1 MMTREKKVPAFLT
14 VYLALTLG
22 VMTSLF
28 FVLMEGARLNTI
40 QLEAACI
47 SDACMD
53 SVMAEYHRELFRRY
67 NLLAIDFS
75 YGTKTASRRNLEGR
89 LAWYL
94 DLNMNH
100 PMRDA
105 GTTLLK
111 SRARDLL
118 GMQLESADLTGYS
131 LLTDGNGSV
140 FRRKAVEA
148 IKDDYGVIAVQEALE
163 WVKTVK
169 EYHLDTR
176 DVEEEKRVVDEQIAA
191 WQGKE
196 VSQDGKENAILEFDN
211 PTVVMEN
218 HRKTGILW
226 QTMGNKPL
234 SGKRLSTSDLIY
246 QRIKGGKQN
255 LGNLPLSDQNTVEDA
270 AEKVLFVEWLR
281 AYLGC
286 YGAPKEGSALE
297 YELEYVLSGEESDA
311 WNLRNVLY
319 RLLALREA
327 SNATYLFSDETKR
340 EEADLVA
347 LALSTILGVPELEEL
362 FSTTILL
369 GWAYAE
375 SIYDLSILM
384 DDGRVPL
391 MKTKETWHYGLSS
404 FLEDLWSMGDA
415 SKAKEGLSYQDYL
428 RILLLLEDETEM
440 TCRAMD
446 VVESDVR
453 LTMGNQA
460 FRLDG
465 ACTQIKTRI
474 VITSKYGYRTE
485 LWEEKQY

>member
-1 MMTREKKVPAFLT
+1 MTKLGKDEPAYLT

-22 VMTSLF
+22 VMVSLF
-28 FVLMEGARLNTI
+28 LVLMEGARFNTI
-40 QLEAACI
+40 QLEAVCI

-75 YGTKTASRRNLEGR
+75 YGTKTASKRNLEGR

-94 DLNMNH
+94 DLNLDH
-100 PMRDA
+100 PPQNT
-105 GTTLLK
+105 GEKLVK
-111 SRARDLL
+111 SRFRDLL
-118 GMQLESADLTGYS
+118 GMHLESADLTEYS
-131 LLTDGNGSV
+131 LLTDENGSV
-140 FRRKAVEA
+140 FRKKAVEA
-148 IKDDYGVIAVQEALE
+148 IKDDYGAIAVQEVLD
-163 WVKTVK
+163 WMNTVQ

-176 DVEEEKRVVDEQIAA
+176 DVEAEKRAVDEQIAA
-191 WQGKE
+191 WQGKK
-196 VSQDGKENAILEFDN
+196 VTQDGKENAILEFDN

-226 QTMGNKPL
+226 QTMGDKPL
-234 SGKRLSTSDLIY
+234 SGRRLNTADLIY
-246 QRIKGGKQN
+246 QRIKDGKQN
-255 LGNLPLSDQNTVEDA
+255 QGNLASNEQNTVEDA

-297 YELEYVLSGEESDA
+297 YELEYVLSGEDTDA

-340 EEADLVA
+340 EEAKLVA

-375 SIYDLSILM
+375 SMYDLSILM

-391 MKTKETWHYGLSS
+391 MKTEETWHYGLSS
-404 FLEDLWSMGDA
+404 FLDDLWGMGDA
-415 SKAKEGLSYQDYL
+415 SKGKEGLSYQDYL
-428 RILLLLEDETEM
+428 RILLFLADETEM

-446 VVESDVR
+446 IVESNIR
-453 LTMGNQA
+453 LTPGNQS

-465 ACTQIKTRI
+465 ACSEIRTRI
-474 VITSKYGYRTE
+474 VIASKYGYRTE
-485 LWEEKQY
+485 LWEEKRY